1 MPLNR
6 NRDAKRRGCARNL
19 LGPKKRLRRAGERG
33 AGSGRRRATGS
44 VPVCPCF
51 PGSSRIPP
59 GRSREP
65 GKGISAPDCPNAI
78 LVRWSRTNQELCLD
92 ICSRDFNS
100 TGGAPGRC
108 FGAEEEGRTFPGL
121 GAPQGN
127 RSRLQP
133 GEALARISRKL
144 KKPRRRL
151 RTAQRC
157 RGRFAPNASNIGR
170 VLTGPGSPGPG
181 RNRAGT
187 GQGPGRD
194 GRAEPGTPA
203 LRRGRSRERRAG
215 APALR
220 LHPAL
225 SFWYLYFYFF
235 FKLRFNFI

>member
-1 MPLNR
+1 MRSAAAALETCWG
-6 NRDAKRRGCARNL
+6 RRSGSA
-19 LGPKKRLRRAGERG
+19 GPGSGERG
-33 AGSGRRRATGS
+33 AGGGGQPPRL
-44 VPVCPCF
+44 PVCPCF

-127 RSRLQP
+127 RSRPQP

-151 RTAQRC
+151 RTAQRG
-157 RGRFAPNASNIGR
+157 RGGFAPNASNIGR
-170 VLTGPGSPGPG
+170 VLTGPDSPVPG
-181 RNRAGT
+181 RNRART
-187 GQGPGRD
+187 GQEPGRD
-194 GRAEPGTPA
+194 RAGMEGPSRG
-203 LRRGRSRERRAG
+203 LRRFAGDGAERGRRAPRPCG
-215 APALR
+215 SIPLY
-220 LHPAL
+220 P
-225 SFWYLYFYFF
+225 SGIYLYIFF
-235 FKLRFNFI
+235 FFLIAF